1 METVDIGFNDFN
13 INETRNINNVNFG
26 DGIELLMNDKKK
38 SQSNSKNINF
48 EDLDDLENELNKLS
62 GADNSKNTKNDFTT
76 NMFSFSKMDTEIFE
90 ENSGSNLG
98 KSTIESIG
106 NAKTWDGFSK
116 INEVPNNVKSF
127 SSSNLSEREKRRKKR
142 VMIKN
147 LEEWH
152 EKGIIKNI
160 SHFNMDSDYDEV
172 EDEYEGAMEDKR
184 KRDSVKIQQNWLI
197 TLVNTIEYGN
207 SMFNPFDINLDGW
220 GETISED
227 IDSYNEIFEQLHEK
241 YKGGKMSP
249 ELSLL
254 LRLGFSASV
263 IHFSNKA
270 LSTAT
275 PGFNDVIKS
284 SPELMKMF
292 TDATV
297 NSMKQT
303 TPAMQ
308 FASEL
313 INNRGN
319 NKPSQQQMTSHPP
332 PPIETRSQPPPHP
345 SQRPGNMIFTQTPSN
360 RPDISLGRGAIFR
373 EQGIDFNEKHQNLS
387 EPTMIHANIVEEKQE
402 RTLRPEMSG
411 PKSINID
418 NILSGLKTKI
428 PSTMANKPF
437 NIGENNE
444 HNNRLIIKNDID
456 EINDNESVISSTSIS
471 ETKIKIPRRGR
482 KNKSDKNVVSLDI

>member
-1 METVDIGFNDFN
+1 MEMIDIGFNDL
-13 INETRNINNVNFG
+13 NETKNTNNVNFG

-38 SQSNSKNINF
+38 SQSTSKNVDF
-48 EDLDDLENELNKLS
+48 EDLDDLENELNRLS
-62 GADNSKNTKNDFTT
+62 GADNDKNNFSS
-76 NMFSFSKMDTEIFE
+76 NMFSFTKMDADPIE
-90 ENSGSNLG
+90 ERNNSNLG
-98 KSTIESIG
+98 KSTVESMG
-106 NAKTWDGFSK
+106 NTKTWDGFSK
-116 INEVPNNVKSF
+116 INEVPNNVRPVA
-127 SSSNLSEREKRRKKR
+127 SSNLSEREKRRKKR
-142 VMIKN
+142 MMIKN
-147 LEEWH
+147 LEDWH

-160 SHFNMDSDYDEV
+160 SHFNMDTDYDEV
-172 EDEYEGAMEDKR
+172 EDEYEGALEDKR
-184 KRDSVKIQQNWLI
+184 KRDSVKVQQNWLI

-263 IHFSNKA
+263 IHFSNRA
-270 LSTAT
+270 LSTAA

-297 NSMKQT
+297 NSMRQT

-313 INNRGN
+313 MNNRSL
-319 NKPSQQQMTSHPP
+319 PTQQQQKIPPSPP
-332 PPIETRSQPPPHP
+332 PPIETRSQPAPHP

-360 RPDISLGRGAIFR
+360 RPDISMGRGAIFR
-373 EQGIDFNEKHQNLS
+373 EQGTDLNEKHQNLS
-387 EPTMIHANIVEEKQE
+387 ETSGIRPVEEKQE
-402 RTLRPEMSG
+402 RTMRPEMTG
-411 PKSINID
+411 PKNINID

-428 PSTMANKPF
+428 SS
-437 NIGENNE
+437 NIGEETGQNQ
-444 HNNRLIIKNDID
+444 NRSVFVKNDID
-456 EINDNESVISSTSIS
+456 ELNDNESVVSSTSIS
-471 ETKIKIPRRGR
+471 DTKIKIPRRGR
-482 KNKSDKNVVSLDI
+482 KNKSDKNIVSLDI